1 MKLSESNYNFFV
13 LFLNKEMVLEH
24 SIGYVTLPDIGSLRE
39 NFEELYEDDS
49 LNHIENI
56 SELNVI
62 IVSKEDYIKQI
73 GDIDLE
79 GCEEH
84 CHERF

>member
-1 MKLSESNYNFFV
+1 MKISESNYNWFV
-13 LFLNKEMVLEH
+13 LFLNKEMVLEY
-24 SIGYVTLPDIGSLRE
+24 SIGHVTLPDIGSLRE
-39 NFEELYEDDS
+39 NFKELYEDDS

-62 IVSKEDYIKQI
+62 IVSKEDYIEQI

-79 GCEEH
+79 GCVEH
-84 CHERF
+84 CHERV

>member
-1 MKLSESNYNFFV
+1 MKLSESVYNWFV
-13 LFLNKEMVLEH
+13 LFLNTELELEH
-24 SIGYVTLPDIGSLRE
+24 SIGYVTLPDISSLRE
-39 NFEELYEDDS
+39 NFEELYEDVS

-84 CHERF
+84 YHERI